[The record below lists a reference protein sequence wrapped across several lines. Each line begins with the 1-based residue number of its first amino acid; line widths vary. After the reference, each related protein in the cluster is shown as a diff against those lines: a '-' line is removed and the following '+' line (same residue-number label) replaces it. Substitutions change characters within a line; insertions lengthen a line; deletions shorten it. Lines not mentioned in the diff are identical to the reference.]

1 VFLPR
6 ASELRQSAA
15 EIGSAGKS
23 ERLDGPPRRVLIV
36 DDDSA
41 VREITAALL
50 TELGCIV
57 VEAGSGSA
65 ALDLVERD
73 PDPFDLAV
81 VDFAMPGMNGAETAR
96 EITARRPG
104 LPVLFVTGYADLTAL
119 REIGEDRVVQKP
131 FRNDELAGKIR
142 RLLGT
147 SAGAGSRVVPLRR

>member
-1 VFLPR
+1 V
-6 ASELRQSAA
+6 
-15 EIGSAGKS
+15 AGA
-23 ERLDGPPRRVLIV
+23 
-36 DDDSA
+36 SA

-73 PDPFDLAV
+73 PDRFDLAV

-147 SAGAGSRVVPLRR
+147 SAEAGSRVVPLRR